1 MVAYF
6 NITYFVLQNYFKISN
21 LKRLDWIGNFIENV
35 IILRTI
41 EKSRFAVAPFSQI
54 NGKCGKQ
61 PPLFQKVF
69 SCCFAAKLCFLR
81 SHLQNLLPRKNS
93 LEYSAEFIIISSRFK
108 IIWLKWPLKRPTENI
123 EIGQIMAR
131 TEIFLRFRAFSIHFL
146 LELYLLLL
154 KQIIQNCPPSLNSN
168 DQRLA

>member
-1 MVAYF
+1 MNLNREFRRKCHNFAY
-6 NITYFVLQNYFKISN
+6 NWKITFCRRAFFSN
-21 LKRLDWIGNFIENV
+21 KWKMRQA
-35 IILRTI
+35 TT
-41 EKSRFAVAPFSQI
+41 Q
-54 NGKCGKQ
+54 
-61 PPLFQKVF
+61 LFQKVF

-131 TEIFLRFRAFSIHFL
+131 MEIFLHFRAFS
-146 LELYLLLL
+146 LY
-154 KQIIQNCPPSLNSN
+154 ISCSNSTYFC
-168 DQRLA
+168 